1 MSSPTTADRPTVE
14 TARLAVLT
22 AGRRAQRLAA
32 RGNSVRVIAR
42 FDRSAYVCAPDGQ
55 LACIGGET
63 LGLGPLN
70 ALVGTDDFTA
80 ARLAVGDRVV
90 LDVSDTVPWR
100 PRPFAIPT
108 AEGLRRAV
116 ASLDGATATVPP
128 RGLAQTA
135 DSDPINARAR
145 RGLSVLT
152 ELMATPGGELPR
164 EITALIGLGPGL
176 TPAGD
181 DALGGA
187 MIALRAFGRP
197 KAADWLASHVL
208 PLAVA
213 LTSSISLAH
222 LEAAA
227 DGEGA
232 AALHDTLAALAG
244 GDAAGAADGLRRLDR
259 IGHSSGWDALAGAA
273 AALEGL
279 G

>member
-1 MSSPTTADRPTVE
+1 MSSPTTADRAAVGAT
-14 TARLAVLT
+14 RLAVLT

-32 RGNSVRVIAR
+32 GDRGARVIAR
-42 FDRSAYVCAPDGQ
+42 FERSAYLCAPDGQ

-70 ALVGTDDFTA
+70 AVVGTDDFTA

-135 DSDPINARAR
+135 GSDPINARAR
-145 RGLSVLT
+145 RGLDVLT
-152 ELMATPGGELPR
+152 TSIAAPGDELPG
-164 EITALIGLGPGL
+164 EVTALLGLGPGL

-232 AALHDTLAALAG
+232 AALHDTLAALAA
-244 GDAAGAADGLRRLDR
+244 GDTAAATEGLRRLDR

-273 AALEGL
+273 AALKGL

>member
-1 MSSPTTADRPTVE
+1 MSSPTTADRPAVE

-22 AGRRAQRLAA
+22 AGRRALRLAA
-32 RGNSVRVIAR
+32 CGTSVRVIAR

-80 ARLAVGDRVV
+80 ARLAVGDRVF
-90 LDVSDTVPWR
+90 LEAGDAVPWR
-100 PRPFAIPT
+100 PRPCPTPT
-108 AEGLRRAV
+108 ADGFRRALATL
-116 ASLDGATATVPP
+116 ASAMSAVPP
-128 RGLAQTA
+128 RGLAA
-135 DSDPINARAR
+135 AAGGDPINARAR

-152 ELMATPGGELPR
+152 ALVAAPGGELPQ
-164 EITALIGLGPGL
+164 EVTALIGLGPGL

-187 MIALRAFGRP
+187 MIALRALGRP

-244 GDAAGAADGLRRLDR
+244 GDAGGAADGLRRLDR